1 MVTRPESSRPDFSDL
16 NNCRLNT
23 CRLDCRDGLAAVPV
37 SQPIAD
43 IALFKRAMT
52 NTRLIVL
59 CVSACSMCVIGC
71 NSATPDASLRKAA
84 SVPAPVTV
92 RTALVGQSSV
102 TPKVTLIGT
111 VTAIRR
117 STVGSPVDGRVT
129 QININEGD
137 HVGMHVDGGQQRGDI
152 IAQLDTETVSIEIA
166 AAQAE
171 LTRLQHELAELNA
184 GSRPEEIA
192 QAKAHAEAAKD
203 SSEYAESRFLRTQ
216 NLDKANVISVE
227 QLDAAKSAAFAARQ
241 ELIAANAAH
250 AMAAAG
256 PRQEVVAQSIAK
268 VEHQKQ
274 EIVRL
279 QTQLRHHT
287 IRTPFAGDV
296 VKKLTEVGQWLTR
309 GAPLAEIID
318 VDPIDVVVHVPESL
332 VTQIRTGDKVRLEF
346 DALPDG
352 ANFFEGTIHG
362 IVASA
367 DQQAR
372 TFPVRIRLNN
382 PSDKGDFLLRDGMHA
397 RATVSGSP
405 HSAILVPKDALI
417 LGGPKPVVM
426 VAQPQN
432 EQLPVAV
439 RIEVEAGASS
449 EDMIEITG
457 DLQSGQ
463 RVIVDG
469 NERVRPGQLLN
480 VVADEADPS

>member
-1 MVTRPESSRPDFSDL
+1 MVTRPESSRSDFSDL

-59 CVSACSMCVIGC
+59 CVSACSVCVIGC

>member
-59 CVSACSMCVIGC
+59 CVSACSVCVIGC

-382 PSDKGDFLLRDGMHA
+382 PSDKGDFLLRDGMNA

>member
-1 MVTRPESSRPDFSDL
+1 MVTRPESSRSDFSDL

-59 CVSACSMCVIGC
+59 CVSACSVCVIGC

-137 HVGMHVDGGQQRGDI
+137 HVGMHVDRGQQRGDI

>member
-59 CVSACSMCVIGC
+59 CVSACSVCVIGC

-382 PSDKGDFLLRDGMHA
+382 PSDKGDHLLRDGMHA
-397 RATVSGSP
+397 RATVSGNP
-405 HSAILVPKDALI
+405 HSAMLVPKDALI

-432 EQLPVAV
+432 DQLPVAV
-439 RIEVEAGASS
+439 RIEVEVGASS
-449 EDMIEITG
+449 EDMIEVTG
-457 DLQSGQ
+457 NLQSGQ
-463 RVIVDG
+463 RVVVDG

>member
-1 MVTRPESSRPDFSDL
+1 MTNRPESSRLDSSGL
-16 NNCRLNT
+16 NNCRLDY
-23 CRLDCRDGLAAVPV
+23 RKGLATGPV
-37 SQPIAD
+37 SQPITG
-43 IALFKRAMT
+43 IARFQRTMT
-52 NTRLIVL
+52 STRLIVL
-59 CVSACSMCVIGC
+59 CVSACSVCVIGC
-71 NSATPDASLRKAA
+71 DSATPDASLHEVA

-129 QININEGD
+129 QINIDGGD
-137 HVGMHVDGGQQRGDI
+137 HVGMHVDGDQQRGDV

-192 QAKAHAEAAKD
+192 QTKAHAEAAKD
-203 SSEYAESRFLRTQ
+203 ASEYAESRFLRTQ
-216 NLDKANVISVE
+216 NLDKANVISVD

-250 AMAAAG
+250 AMATAG
-256 PRQEVVAQSIAK
+256 PRQEMVAQSIAK

-318 VDPIDVVVHVPESL
+318 VDPIDVVVHVPENL
-332 VTQIRTGDKVRLEF
+332 VTQIRTGNKVPLEF
-346 DALPDG
+346 DALPKG
-352 ANFFEGTIHG
+352 ANSFEGTIHG

-382 PSDKGDFLLRDGMHA
+382 PSDKGDHLLRDGMHA
-397 RATVSGSP
+397 RATVSGNP
-405 HSAILVPKDALI
+405 HSAMLVPKDALI

-432 EQLPVAV
+432 DQLPVAV
-439 RIEVEAGASS
+439 RIEVEVGASN
-449 EDMIEITG
+449 EDMIEVTG
-457 DLQSGQ
+457 NLQSGQ
-463 RVIVDG
+463 RVVVDG